1 MSSES
6 PSNATTFNAHGGSP
20 YQFFITT
27 VETHFLDGKH
37 VVFGRV
43 ISDGQSMLSV
53 RKIEAVPT
61 GVNDRPRLP
70 VRIIGRS
77 RSRIRRGF
85 DRADSGGVYR
95 VWGNVELFYLKH
107 RVLPT
112 FMMPCS

>member
-1 MSSES
+1 
-6 PSNATTFNAHGGSP
+6 
-20 YQFFITT
+20 

-77 RSRIRRGF
+77 RSRIRRGL
-85 DRADSGGVYR
+85 DRADPGGVYR
-95 VWGNVELFYLKH
+95 VWRDVELFDLKC
-107 RVLPT
+107 RVLSAL
-112 FMMPCS
+112 MMPCN